1 MAKHTKRAR
10 QRQRAMAVRGR
21 REDKVTAA
29 GLKGDDG
36 EACREARSGGEGPWL
51 CAGGER
57 VR

>member
-1 MAKHTKRAR
+1 MAKHAKRAR

-36 EACREARSGGEGPWL
+36 EACREGEAAARGHG
-51 CAGGER
+51 CARAARG
-57 VR
+57 